1 MNLFII
7 RHGQTTWNKEN
18 LFQGQSNIP
27 LNSNGISQAENL
39 ATSLKDKKIDIIY
52 SSPLDRAV
60 QTANILNQYHN
71 APHII
76 DPLITER
83 YLGELEGKCAFDYDL
98 PTIWKHILNL
108 DAKSDSIYGIET
120 LELLLKRGKEFLN
133 KIILQYG
140 NTSNNIYI
148 VAHGS
153 MNLALLLLL
162 GQIDTSKPLQEV
174 RIENCYCYTVKNPS
188 IEYS

>member
-7 RHGQTTWNKEN
+7 RHGQTDWNKEN

-27 LNSNGISQAENL
+27 LNSNGISQAEKL
-39 ATSLKDKKIDIIY
+39 ATSLKNEKIDIIY

-71 APHII
+71 VPHIT
-76 DPLITER
+76 DSLIAER
-83 YLGELEGKCAFDYDL
+83 YLGELEGKCALDYDL

-108 DAKSDSIYGIET
+108 DAKSSSIYGIET
-120 LELLLKRGKEFLN
+120 LEHLLERGKKFLT

-140 NTSNNIYI
+140 NTNNNIYI

-162 GQIDTSKPLQEV
+162 GQIDISKPLQEV
-174 RIENCYCYTVKNPS
+174 RIENCYCYTVKNP
-188 IEYS
+188 IIQYS